1 MDLEEV
7 EAIRNYVKSGGSLYA
22 SKYTSLTTKD
32 GKRQKDFLLADVFGC
47 SFVGETEESK
57 TYISPSPGKAAD
69 LFGGYTSKY
78 PAMLDDAQLIVK
90 KHRNEPG
97 SRHAGPPLHQSLG
110 YDEIRLDSQ
119 QPSWHSDRPPGSHH
133 EPFR

>member
-1 MDLEEV
+1 MMDSEEV
-7 EAIRNYVKSGGSLYA
+7 EAVRNFVKSGGSLYA

-47 SFVGETEESK
+47 SFVGETAESK

-69 LFGGYTSKY
+69 LFGGLYVQISRHAGRY
-78 PAMLDDAQLIVK
+78 AAHCE

-110 YDEIRLDSQ
+110 YNSKFASI
-119 QPSWHSDRPPGSHH
+119 HSNPPGILTQITRQSS
-133 EPFR
+133 